1 MAAERIEDIE
11 DVPQHLLHHVTRHDL
26 DNSSIQ
32 AVRRALLQWY
42 GAHRRHLPWRGDA
55 APYTDASATTA
66 TSVVGSKRGRR
77 GATDSA
83 ASSNGKLQTK
93 NKKKQRRK
101 RPQQED
107 KVGRA
112 FMAAFFKAKGNT
124 TTTPTA
130 VVYAPATP
138 ASSQSSITIV
148 GNSSTN
154 TSDPS
159 TPDSEAPSA
168 ATSATSSCHGT
179 VSPYGTWVSEIMC
192 QQTRVATVID
202 YYQRWMARFPTVQ
215 ALASSSIEVLYRSVL
230 CG

>member
-55 APYTDASATTA
+55 PPYTDASATTA
-66 TSVVGSKRGRR
+66 TSVVGSKRGRG
-77 GATDSA
+77 GATD
-83 ASSNGKLQTK
+83 SNGKLQTK
-93 NKKKQRRK
+93 DKKKQRRK

-112 FMAAFFKAKGNT
+112 FMAAFFKAKGSNT
-124 TTTPTA
+124 TTATPTA

-159 TPDSEAPSA
+159 TPDSEAPST

-215 ALASSSIEVLYRSVL
+215 ALASSSIEVLYRMVL